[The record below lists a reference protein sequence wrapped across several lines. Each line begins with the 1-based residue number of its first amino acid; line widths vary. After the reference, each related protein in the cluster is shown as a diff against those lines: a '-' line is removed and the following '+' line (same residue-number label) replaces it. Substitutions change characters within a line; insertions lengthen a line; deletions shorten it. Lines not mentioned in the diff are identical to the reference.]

1 MTPSK
6 ILETALPSDIQ
17 HAMGVALMRLK
28 NANGL
33 TLDDIAHVM
42 GCSLA
47 AVSTYIVTP
56 TKMAAPCWIRVNARW
71 PELHDLMLA
80 ELDAAEKEAAARQ
93 RCFKLEGVA

>member
-6 ILETALPSDIQ
+6 ILENAMPSEIQ
-17 HAMGVALMRLK
+17 HAMGIALMRMK

-33 TLDDIAHVM
+33 HLDDIAHVM
-42 GCSLA
+42 GCTRA

-56 TKMAAPCWIRVNARW
+56 TKMAATCWIRATARW

-93 RCFKLEGVA
+93 RSFKLEGVA

>member
-6 ILETALPSDIQ
+6 ILETALPSEIQ
-17 HAMGVALMRLK
+17 HAMALALLRLK
-28 NANGL
+28 NAKRY
-33 TLDDIAHVM
+33 TLEDFAHVM
-42 GCSLA
+42 GCTAA
-47 AVSTYIVTP
+47 AVSTYISAE
-56 TKMAAPCWIRVNARW
+56 TKMAATCWIRATTRW